1 MHICRSLSIR
11 GNISVLIT
19 HSNDDDFGY
28 GSSQLHASH
37 INTHVTGNG
46 EEKEMEHYHS
56 CKETQYHNSAFFF
69 VGGGGHKRCSFVQIC
84 VATIALGNFG
94 TKAQFL

>member
-69 VGGGGHKRCSFVQIC
+69 VGGGEQDSVTYVQFC
-84 VATIALGNFG
+84 VHTCALAILGPNDKFS
-94 TKAQFL
+94 